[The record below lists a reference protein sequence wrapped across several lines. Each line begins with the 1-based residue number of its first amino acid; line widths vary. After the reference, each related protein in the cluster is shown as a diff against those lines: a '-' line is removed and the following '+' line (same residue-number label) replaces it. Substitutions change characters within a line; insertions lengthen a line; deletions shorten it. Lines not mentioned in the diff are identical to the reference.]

1 MSESKGIIFD
11 IGGDLNPGI
20 LFDMEGGGKV
30 RLRVC
35 AGEDFRNIRKQ
46 TLKKKVE
53 YKNAQRFAYDDIDED
68 LENKLLWDFCII
80 DWENLF
86 DASGSPI
93 PCIKENKVL
102 LMGKSIKFSRFVL
115 DSLNKLAEIN
125 SEQVEAESKN

>member
-1 MSESKGIIFD
+1 MSEEKSGSIFNLE
-11 IGGDLNPGI
+11 DLNPGV

-35 AGEDFRNIRKQ
+35 AGDDFRNIRKQ

-53 YKNAQRFAYDDIDED
+53 YKNGQRHSYEEIDED

-80 DWENLF
+80 DWENFF
-86 DASGSPI
+86 DGSGNPI
-93 PCIKENKVL
+93 PCTKENKVL

-125 SEQVEAESKN
+125 SEQAEAESKN